1 MVVIV
6 DPVQSISE
14 KDGLEDNQ
22 QRVPEAW
29 NHGFPA
35 GYFLI
40 RSVATGRVLD
50 VEGHNI
56 NDGAEV
62 ILYPST
68 ETSLGE
74 GKQTMFS

>member
-1 MVVIV
+1 MDWLLEEVRVRLFPCWAQKQAREMVVIAN
-6 DPVQSISE
+6 PVQSIYE

-40 RSVATGRVLD
+40 
-50 VEGHNI
+50 
-56 NDGAEV
+56 
-62 ILYPST
+62 
-68 ETSLGE
+68 
-74 GKQTMFS
+74 